1 MVIAKSGH
9 LSTHQSQR
17 LHSIGFTAMGKPSSS
32 STNTL
37 REHNSIQIL
46 HRLHHLSNIWMDTL
60 GYLLFFFFTLY
71 LTFVFLDNTKTLPQ
85 LSFIWNNDTNPYCLK
100 WSRWNWWIFLLK
112 WDAGYRRFTPLEI
125 NDGNYILSTLN
136 KKFTSYILV
145 LIIIYGNAEGNIMT
159 TIF

>member
-37 REHNSIQIL
+37 QEHNSIQIL
-46 HRLHHLSNIWMDTL
+46 HRLHHLSNIWMVTL

-71 LTFVFLDNTKTLPQ
+71 LTFVFLDNTKTIPQ
-85 LSFIWNNDTNPYCLK
+85 LSLIWIMILTHIVSNGQDEIDKKALQLFSQRASSFGLAP
-100 WSRWNWWIFLLK
+100 R
-112 WDAGYRRFTPLEI
+112 AGLEPA
-125 NDGNYILSTLN
+125 T
-136 KKFTSYILV
+136 
-145 LIIIYGNAEGNIMT
+145 
-159 TIF
+159 